1 MLKEVEEWLDQLDDK
16 TRTRV
21 DQSIDLLVDFGP
33 ELGRPTVDSLQYSKL
48 ANLKEL
54 RSGTIRI
61 LFVFDPWRCGILLV
75 AGNKA
80 GKWQRWYREAI
91 PLAERRYGEYLQA
104 RKAEED
110 SR

>member
-21 DQSIDLLVDFGP
+21 DQSIDLLIDFGP
-33 ELGRPTVDSLQYSKL
+33 ELGRPTVDTLQHCKL

-54 RSGTIRI
+54 RAGTIRI
-61 LFVFDPWRCGILLV
+61 LFAFDPWRCAILLV

-80 GKWQRWYREAI
+80 GSWNKWYTKAI
-91 PLAERRYGEYLQA
+91 PIAQKRFDEYL
-104 RKAEED
+104 RDRAEEEY
-110 SR
+110 R